1 MSDVQTQEELQENLR
16 LVIRNWTLRQK
27 YEALKYLYALL
38 NVKIDDLPARIARE
52 HKAEVAQGKPGS
64 HE

>member
-1 MSDVQTQEELQENLR
+1 MSDVKTQEELQEDLR
-16 LVIRNWTLRQK
+16 LVIRNRTMRQK

-38 NVKIDDLPARIARE
+38 NVKIDDLPAKIAQAYR
-52 HKAEVAQGKPGS
+52 AEVKEGKEGP